1 MKSQREVC
9 LRNVEKH
16 YSLPAGGQV
25 GWGHITKTC
34 EYQSRSL
41 GIILQFIHSGIQL
54 TNIC

>member
-1 MKSQREVC
+1 MKSEREVC

-25 GWGHITKTC
+25 GWGHTTKTC
-34 EYQSRSL
+34 EYQSWSL